1 MVTAMS
7 KHQDWDDDGE
17 ALVPSLKEEGEP
29 TGGGWVGCCGWFCVL
44 GGIPMLFAFF
54 PAGLGLVV
62 LGALLLSGKPTID
75 QAEEDMHQAVHGKG
89 VTPETVGWL
98 ARTGCIGTV
107 LIVGAFVVAVWLM
120 LAVR

>member
-1 MVTAMS
+1 MSRYQVQAYSDDEAIVTPLS
-7 KHQDWDDDGE
+7 E
-17 ALVPSLKEEGEP
+17 TGEP
-29 TGGGWVGCCGWFCVL
+29 TGGGWVGCCGWFCLV
-44 GGIPMLFAFF
+44 GGIPMLALFF

-62 LGALLLSGKPTID
+62 LGALLLRAKPTID
-75 QAEEDMHQAVHGKG
+75 KAEEDMHQAVQGKG

-120 LAVR
+120 LLAR